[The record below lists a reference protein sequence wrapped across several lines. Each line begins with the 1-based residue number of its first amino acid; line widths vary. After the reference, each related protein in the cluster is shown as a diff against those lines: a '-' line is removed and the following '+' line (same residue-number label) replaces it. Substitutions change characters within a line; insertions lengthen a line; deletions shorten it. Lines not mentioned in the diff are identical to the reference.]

1 MTMPMNLPAPAGD
14 HPDFVKFESV
24 GTAHVVRVDEV
35 WDFMSKPFN
44 PGDQPSQVFA
54 ISGPTPAGVPA
65 SISMGGPGSRFSL
78 YRQFYAAVNES
89 RLPIGSWVN
98 VTFTGYE
105 GQAKI
110 FDLKIAPA
118 GSIPDPTP
126 PPTAVAPAPAAAPAA
141 GPFDQPTAAPQAE
154 PPFGAGQPASPWA
167 TGPAATTPA
176 PAAPAGPWG

>member
-14 HPDFVKFESV
+14 HPDFVKFDAV
-24 GTAHVVRVDEV
+24 GQSHIVRVDEV
-35 WDFMSKPFN
+35 WDFMSKPFPNN
-44 PGDQPSQVFA
+44 PAPPSQVFA

-78 YRQFYAAVNES
+78 YRQFYAAVNEG

-98 VTFTGYE
+98 VTLTGFE

-126 PPTAVAPAPAAAPAA
+126 PPTAVAPAPAA
-141 GPFDQPTAAPQAE
+141 GPFDAGQQNQQTAAPQAE
-154 PPFGAGQPASPWA
+154 APFGAGQPASPWA
-167 TGPAATTPA
+167 TDTTTQVST
-176 PAAPAGPWG
+176 AGPWG